1 MRRATSGAIVLAGT
15 STIYLRPNGDTNT
28 TGQVQIATDGTVTAT
43 KFVGALTGNVTGNVT
58 GSSGSCTGNAATA
71 TKATQDGN
79 GNNIVNTY
87 ATKTALNGYVP
98 LATYNAKVQEL
109 TNLITALTARVEAL
123 ENA

>member
-1 MRRATSGAIVLAGT
+1 MRRATSGSIVLAGT

-43 KFVGALTGNVTGNVT
+43 KFVGALTGNVT